1 MRVVIAFI
9 LLTGLSL
16 SSVYAESWPPALQ
29 PGAPYAEARNWLQ
42 QHGWQPVVNARIADS
57 SLFANE
63 IAAQGMPEVVD
74 CISMALDGCTFRW
87 QNKSRRLEISTITRQ
102 LQIDKLALR
111 KK

>member
-1 MRVVIAFI
+1 MRLVIAFI

-16 SSVYAESWPPALQ
+16 SSVNAESWPPVLQ
-29 PGAPYAEARNWLQ
+29 PGAPYAAARDWLQ
-42 QHGWQPVVNARIADS
+42 QHGWQPVVNAQIADS

-87 QNKSRRLEISTITRQ
+87 QNKTRRLDITTITRQ
-102 LQIDKLALR
+102 LQIDTLTTR